1 MRISSL
7 SYRSFVMLAGL
18 LAIGATTVAGC
29 SSAASPTTATSS
41 GSSAGSTGAGI
52 HVTVLSSFT
61 GAYAQIGQAMYQG
74 AAVGAAAVNAA
85 GGVNGSKI
93 ILDKVDTRGDA
104 ADAVPAFQQEL
115 ATNHPVAVIGPT
127 TLEIFGVQSIIDRN
141 KIPDFFNGGSTAFDN
156 SNDPWIW
163 RINPSDSQL
172 ALALAYHAISV
183 GVRKAAVLF
192 TTEASQQ
199 ELEPFLVKDFT
210 KLGGTVTTTVN
221 VTPGVSSYNSEIVKI
236 VGTHPQAILG
246 QLDPPTAATFF
257 SELRNQVGTKL
268 PFYGTDVTAG
278 SDWIKAVTPA
288 YAHATVTSVQ
298 GGTPTNAAGNTF
310 AAGFKALYHEAPVG
324 GANYAYDG
332 VLDLALAM
340 DFAKGTSNTGI
351 TSALPQVSNPPG
363 TMCYTYPSCAALL
376 KAGKKINYEGASGP
390 MDFNSHHNVSGPWDV
405 VKSDT
410 SGNLVTITTVTPA
423 QVTAAGAKV
432 SG

>member
-1 MRISSL
+1 M
-7 SYRSFVMLAGL
+7 VGT
-18 LAIGATTVAGC
+18 LAIGAMTVAAC
-29 SSAASPTTATSS
+29 SSS
-41 GSSAGSTGAGI
+41 GSTSTGASASGSTTGGVI
-52 HVTVLSSFT
+52 HVTVLSSYT

-85 GGVNGSKI
+85 GGVNGQKI
-93 ILDKVDTRGDA
+93 VLDKVDTKGDP
-104 ADAVPAFQQEL
+104 ADAVPVFQQEL

-141 KIPDFFNGGSTAFDN
+141 QIPDFFNGGSTAFDT
-156 SNDPWIW
+156 STDPWIW

-172 ALALAYHAISV
+172 ALAIAYHATSV
-183 GVRKAAVLF
+183 GVKKAAILF

-236 VGTHPQAILG
+236 LGTHPQAILG

-257 SELRNQVGTKL
+257 SELKNQVGTTM

-288 YAHATVTSVQ
+288 YAHAAVTSTQ
-298 GGTPTNAAGNTF
+298 GGTPTNAAGTAF
-310 AAGFKALYHEAPVG
+310 TAGFKTLYNEAPVG

-340 DFAKGTSNTGI
+340 DYSKGTTNTDI
-351 TSALPQVSNPPG
+351 TNGLPKVSNPPG
-363 TMCYTYPSCAALL
+363 TTCYTYAACLAL
-376 KAGKKINYEGASGP
+376 IKAGTKINYEGASGP
-390 MDFNSHHNVSGPWDV
+390 MDFDSHRNVSGPWDV
-405 VKSDT
+405 VKSDN
-410 SGNLVTITTVTPA
+410 SGNLVTLTTVTPA
-423 QVTAAGAKV
+423 QVTAAAAQVNG
-432 SG
+432 

>member
-1 MRISSL
+1 MIIPRR
-7 SYRSFVMLAGL
+7 SYRSLGILTSV
-18 LAIGATTVAGC
+18 LAIGAMSVTAC
-29 SSAASPTTATSS
+29 SSSASSKGGAT
-41 GSSAGSTGAGI
+41 GGVI
-52 HVTVLSSFT
+52 HVTVLSSYT

-74 AAVGAAAVNAA
+74 AAVGAAVVNAA
-85 GGVNGSKI
+85 GGVNGAKI
-93 ILDKVDTRGDA
+93 VLDKVDTKGDP
-104 ADAVPAFQQEL
+104 ADAVPVFQQEL

-156 SNDPWIW
+156 NNDPWIW

-172 ALALAYHAISV
+172 AMALAYHAIGA
-183 GVRKAAVLF
+183 GVKKAAVLF

-236 VGTHPQAILG
+236 LGSHPKAILG

-257 SELRNQVGTKL
+257 SELRNQVGTTM
-268 PFYGTDVTAG
+268 PFYGTDLTAG

-298 GGTPTNAAGNTF
+298 GGTPTNAAGSAFT
-310 AAGFKALYHEAPVG
+310 AEFKKLYNEAPVG

-340 DFAKGTSNTGI
+340 DYSKGTTNTDI
-351 TSALPQVSNPPG
+351 TGALPHVSNPPG
-363 TMCYTYPSCAALL
+363 TVCYTYASCVTLL
-376 KAGKKINYEGASGP
+376 KAGTKINYEGASGP
-390 MDFNSHHNVSGPWDV
+390 MDFDSHHNVAGPWDV
-405 VKSDT
+405 VKSDP
-410 SGNLVTITTVTPA
+410 SGNLVTLTTVTPA
-423 QVTAAGAKV
+423 QVTAAAAQVNG
-432 SG
+432 

>member
-1 MRISSL
+1 MTRPSL
-7 SYRSFVMLAGL
+7 SYRPFVMLVGL
-18 LAIGATTVAGC
+18 LAIGATTVAAC
-29 SSAASPTTATSS
+29 SSNASPTT
-41 GSSAGSTGAGI
+41 SAGSGTGTAGQPI
-52 HVTVLSSFT
+52 HVTVLSSYT

-93 ILDKVDTRGDA
+93 VLDKVDTKGDP
-104 ADAVPAFQQEL
+104 ADAVPVFQQEL

-141 KIPDFFNGGSTAFDN
+141 KIPDFFNGGSTAFDH
-156 SNDPWIW
+156 STDPWIW

-183 GVRKAAVLF
+183 GVKKAAVLF

-236 VGTHPQAILG
+236 LGTHPQAILG

-288 YAHATVTSVQ
+288 YAHAAVTSVQ
-298 GGTPTNAAGNTF
+298 GGTPTNAAGATF
-310 AAGFKALYHEAPVG
+310 AARFKTLYHEAPVG

-340 DFAKGTSNTGI
+340 DYAKGTTNTGI
-351 TSALPQVSNPPG
+351 TGALPHISNPPG
-363 TMCYTYPSCAALL
+363 TMCYTYASCVALV
-376 KAGKKINYEGASGP
+376 KAGKKINYQGASGP
-390 MDFNSHHNVSGPWDV
+390 MDFDSHRNVSGPWDV
-405 VKSDT
+405 VKSSP

-423 QVTAAGAKV
+423 QVTAAAAKV
-432 SG
+432 NG